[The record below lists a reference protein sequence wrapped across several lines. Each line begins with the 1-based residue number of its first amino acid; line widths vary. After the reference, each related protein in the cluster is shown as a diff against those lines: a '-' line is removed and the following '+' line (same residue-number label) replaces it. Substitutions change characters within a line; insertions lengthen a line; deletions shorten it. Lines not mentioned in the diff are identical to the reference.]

1 MKRFP
6 LLLVAALIGVAV
18 SAPAQRTSNSRQ
30 SRGAVATSQQ
40 SQRGQIVNRAAPSR
54 SARSTNSARSATLR
68 HRASSSRS
76 TRPVARTTPVRSA
89 RSARSSQIGY
99 VGHNGQGNRSRTVA
113 RVARNVA
120 RVARSI
126 PVPTLVGFGHNNHSY
141 NRGHGHWITRC
152 EQVLVPGYWDVDY
165 HAAVYGWV
173 YDSCGYR
180 VWGVSEPAYNHR
192 FWVPAR
198 YETRTRQVWVRH

>member
-54 SARSTNSARSATLR
+54 SARSTNSARSATSR
-68 HRASSSRS
+68 GRASSSRS

-89 RSARSSQIGY
+89 RSSQIGY
-99 VGHNGQGNRSRTVA
+99 VGHNGQGTRSRTVA
-113 RVARNVA
+113 RFARNVA

-126 PVPTLVGFGHNNHSY
+126 PVPIHVGFGHNNHSY

-165 HAAVYGWV
+165 HAAVYG
-173 YDSCGYR
+173 SCGYR

-192 FWVPAR
+192 VWVPAR

>member
-6 LLLVAALIGVAV
+6 LLLVAALIGAAV

-30 SRGAVATSQQ
+30 TRGAVATSQQ

-54 SARSTNSARSATLR
+54 SARSTNSARSATSR
-68 HRASSSRS
+68 RRASSSRS
-76 TRPVARTTPVRSA
+76 TRPVAKTTPV

-99 VGHNGQGNRSRTVA
+99 VGRTGQANRSRTVA

-126 PVPTLVGFGHNNHSY
+126 PVPTRVGFGHNNHSY
-141 NRGHGHWITRC
+141 NRGHGHWIARC

-180 VWGVSEPAYNHR
+180 VWGVSEPAHNHR
-192 FWVPAR
+192 IWVPAR
-198 YETRTRQVWVRH
+198 YETRSRQVWVRH

>member
-18 SAPAQRTSNSRQ
+18 SAPAQRSSNSRQ

-54 SARSTNSARSATLR
+54 SARSTNSARSATSR
-68 HRASSSRS
+68 RRASSSRS

-89 RSARSSQIGY
+89 RSSQIGY
-99 VGHNGQGNRSRTVA
+99 VGRNGQGNRSRTVA

-126 PVPTLVGFGHNNHSY
+126 PVPTRVGFGHNNHSY

-152 EQVLVPGYWDVDY
+152 EQVLVAGYWDVDY

-192 FWVPAR
+192 VWVPAR